1 MIRQADGSFIAD
13 ARASLDDAVAAIGTE
28 FGVGDAADDVD
39 TLSGYVVTLAGRVPS
54 RGEVVPGPGPFEIEV
69 LDADPRR
76 VKRVRIYNVNARRLE
91 RSRRE
96 SKRREAATSVAN
108 APATPVDHSAA
119 AGDGTPAK
127 KGAHGS

>member
-1 MIRQADGSFIAD
+1 MIVGE
-13 ARASLDDAVAAIGTE
+13 AAN
-28 FGVGDAADDVD
+28 DVD

-54 RGEVVPGPGPFEIEV
+54 RGEVVPGPAPFEIEV

-96 SKRREAATSVAN
+96 TKRREAC
-108 APATPVDHSAA
+108 PAWRTRRRRRPTIPPHR
-119 AGDGTPAK
+119 
-127 KGAHGS
+127 